1 MGPELAIKG
10 CSFLFKDASAAD
22 AFTPEDFT
30 ESHLMIARTTED
42 FIKNEIQP
50 QMEKIMAKDLIA
62 IRELMAKTGEVE
74 LLGADADEAF
84 GGSELDKISSAII
97 AASSMRSDEFAV
109 TWSCHAG
116 IGSLPLIIF
125 GNKEQKKKYLPELA
139 RGTKIGAYALT
150 EPTSGSDAMSIKTK
164 AVLSDD
170 GKYYILNGEK
180 QFITN
185 GGLADVFFTYAK
197 IDGDKF
203 TSFIIERGFPGVSTG
218 VEEEKMGIRSSST
231 TPLVLED
238 ARIPVE
244 NVLYEIGRG
253 HIVAFCILD
262 MGRFK
267 LSAACYGLGKIALE
281 NSVTYAKQRIQFGK
295 PISQF
300 GLIQQKIADM
310 AIKTFIAESMVYRT
324 AGLLDGAFSGMDRA
338 DDNYGNLMS
347 KRISEY
353 AVECSICKVFCS
365 EALDFIADEAVQIH
379 GGYGYI
385 EDYQV
390 ERIYR
395 DSRINRIFEGTNE
408 INRLLMP
415 GWLLR
420 KALKNENPLFA
431 MAQQIMGELLTIL
444 PVMPTLEDEPLGYQ
458 KKLLDM
464 AKKIFILGCGA
475 AAQKYQM
482 EIENEQEILGYL
494 SNIMIEIYAMESGLL
509 RAMKSVDASGEE
521 KSRLKIDMVKIY
533 VNDAMRRIEEY
544 GIQIL
549 VAIEA
554 GDTLMT
560 QLAAL
565 RKLARLSPL
574 NTIAL
579 RRQIAA
585 PIIEAERFWC

>member
-1 MGPELAIKG
+1 
-10 CSFLFKDASAAD
+10 
-22 AFTPEDFT
+22 
-30 ESHLMIARTTED
+30 
-42 FIKNEIQP
+42 
-50 QMEKIMAKDLIA
+50 
-62 IRELMAKTGEVE
+62 
-74 LLGADADEAF
+74 
-84 GGSELDKISSAII
+84 
-97 AASSMRSDEFAV
+97 
-109 TWSCHAG
+109 
-116 IGSLPLIIF
+116 
-125 GNKEQKKKYLPELA
+125 
-139 RGTKIGAYALT
+139 
-150 EPTSGSDAMSIKTK
+150 
-164 AVLSDD
+164 
-170 GKYYILNGEK
+170 
-180 QFITN
+180 
-185 GGLADVFFTYAK
+185 
-197 IDGDKF
+197 
-203 TSFIIERGFPGVSTG
+203 
-218 VEEEKMGIRSSST
+218 MGIRSSST

-281 NSVTYAKQRIQFGK
+281 NSIAYAKQRMQFGK

-324 AGLLDGAFSGMDRA
+324 AGLLDGAFSGVDKA

-385 EDYQV
+385 EDYPV

-395 DSRINRIFEGTNE
+395 DARINRIFEGTNE

-431 MAQQIMGELLTIL
+431 RAQQVMGELLIIT

-494 SNIMIEIYAMESGLL
+494 SDMMIEIYAMESGLL
-509 RAMKSVDASGEE
+509 RAMKSLDASGEE
-521 KSRLKIDMVKIY
+521 KSRLKIDMVKVY
-533 VNDAMRRIEEY
+533 VNDAMRRIEDY

-549 VAIEA
+549 AAIET

-565 RKLARLSPL
+565 RKLARLTPL

-579 RRQIAA
+579 RRSIAG